1 MELLKS
7 GYDVV
12 VVDDFSNSSLQVVDR
27 LKTITGVTVPFYQGS
42 IADKKFMSQVFE
54 ENHIDAVIHFTVY
67 EAVGEFVQ
75 EPLKYKPISNFN
87 IVKYLIVNDYQ
98 KGYSPTPKCQNSSL
112 KCHFLAPYLPFG
124 SKMRP
129 DMFLVPKPLLFALN

>member
-12 VVDDFSNSSLQVVDR
+12 VVDDFSNSSLQVLDR

-54 ENHIDAVIHFTVY
+54 ENHIDAVLHFAAY
-67 EAVGEFVQ
+67 KAVGESVQ
-75 EPLKYKPISNFN
+75 EPLKY
-87 IVKYLIVNDYQ
+87 
-98 KGYSPTPKCQNSSL
+98 
-112 KCHFLAPYLPFG
+112 
-124 SKMRP
+124 
-129 DMFLVPKPLLFALN
+129 